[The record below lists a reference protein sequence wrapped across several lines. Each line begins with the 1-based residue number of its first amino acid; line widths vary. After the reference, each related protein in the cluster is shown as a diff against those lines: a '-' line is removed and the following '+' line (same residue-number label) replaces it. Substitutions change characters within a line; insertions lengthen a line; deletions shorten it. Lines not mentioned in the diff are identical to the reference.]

1 MEERSKKRP
10 PAAEKLPLYILA
22 MVLIYHP
29 SIWLL
34 QCYLSFPLPPQVVYF
49 TATFPY
55 VVIIILLVR
64 GVTLEGARDG
74 IEFYIGTQSN
84 LTKLTEAQVRRSP
97 PSVGQRQN
105 TFKKQ
110 NQPLTLSWKNLFDFR
125 FGKTQRLRPST
136 RSPSVGVESWL
147 SPPTTTFTTM
157 CSKIPSL

>member
-1 MEERSKKRP
+1 ML
-10 PAAEKLPLYILA
+10 PAAEQLHFYILA
-22 MVLIYHP
+22 MIFFNIT
-29 SIWLL
+29 SIHLTPTM
-34 QCYLSFPLPPQVVYF
+34 LSFLPFFPPQVVYF

-84 LTKLTEAQVRRSP
+84 LTKLTEAEVRRSP

-110 NQPLTLSWKNLFDFR
+110 NQPLTLISGLERRSNSDLLLTLHWLGWSHDSR
-125 FGKTQRLRPST
+125 LLQQLSQQCVQRCLCYNSDQR
-136 RSPSVGVESWL
+136 R
-147 SPPTTTFTTM
+147 
-157 CSKIPSL
+157 